1 MYRRLTFSRLAF
13 TINQQTNNG
22 VKTMSRSYP
31 IWVNTFNDNY
41 GNAWAKSMGVK
52 NNSTASSSVNIGT
65 SANNSYDFLN
75 HSITAIDNG
84 KEKIFK
90 FYVDNQLLKT
100 ATYKKQSKTM
110 HVEDMES
117 KLKERY
123 FQKWKDEEEQKEA
136 AFRNER
142 YAERLRVNGF
152 RD

>member
-1 MYRRLTFSRLAF
+1 
-13 TINQQTNNG
+13 
-22 VKTMSRSYP
+22 MSRSYP

-65 SANNSYDFLN
+65 SANNSYDFVN
-75 HSITAIDNG
+75 HSITCIDG
-84 KEKIFK
+84 QTKKTFR
-90 FYVDNQLLKT
+90 FFVDNELVKT
-100 ATYKKQSKTM
+100 ATYDKQSKTM
-110 HVEDMES
+110 QVSDMES

-136 AFRNER
+136 AFRNQR
-142 YAERLRVNGF
+142 YA

>member
-1 MYRRLTFSRLAF
+1 MT
-13 TINQQTNNG
+13 Q
-22 VKTMSRSYP
+22 SYP
-31 IWVNTFNDNY
+31 MWVSTWNNTY
-41 GNAWAKSMGVK
+41 SNANSKSMGVK
-52 NNSTASSSVNIGT
+52 NNASAQSNIYIGT
-65 SANNSYDFLN
+65 SASNSYDFLN
-75 HSITAIDNG
+75 HSVDVTDNS
-84 KEKIFK
+84 KEKIFR

-123 FQKWKDEEEQKEA
+123 FQKWKDEEAQKEA